1 MDQQRDD
8 LARLVR
14 HHRTRLRLSYQ
25 DLSDRL
31 ADHGDPHVSRSWLH
45 RLEHGQLPNPPKRP
59 RLEAIAAALG
69 LDTEEL
75 VEAFIAEFYGYL
87 TVWSSDGTA
96 RTLVR
101 ARDWERWGDED
112 RGKVMRILDRKPDT
126 DSM

>member
-75 VEAFIAEFYGYL
+75 VEASVAEFYGYL
-87 TVWSSDGTA
+87 TIWSTDHTA
-96 RTLVR
+96 RDLVR
-101 ARDWERWGDED
+101 ASDWEAWPESERAKI
-112 RGKVMRILDRKPDT
+112 RRILDRKPDT